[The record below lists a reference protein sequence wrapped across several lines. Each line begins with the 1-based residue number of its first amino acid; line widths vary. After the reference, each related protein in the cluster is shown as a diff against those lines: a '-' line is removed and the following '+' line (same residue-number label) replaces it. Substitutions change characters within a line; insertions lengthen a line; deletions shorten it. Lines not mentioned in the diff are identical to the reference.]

1 MKEPFGKVKLIKVIR
16 GFLGRGSVSDEPEN
30 NSTLPISSD
39 WAYNHTEENEE
50 DIGRSKHILKGM
62 MNALCDED
70 YEWDDFDTD
79 EVDTE
84 DIEELV
90 SDALDLK
97 ADTTIATTITA
108 GLLPKLDID
117 PSKYLRS
124 DATWV
129 AIAGGGD
136 MTRVVYDPDLDG
148 VIAVAQLD
156 PSLATTGNITTHAG
170 LTGTH
175 GAGTIAS
182 VAAATALITTHASST
197 DAHIGG
203 AGTVLSMAAGTVLIT
218 THAGST
224 NAHGAA
230 TVLSMAAGTV
240 LITTHAGSTDAHIGG
255 AGTVLSVAAATVLIT
270 THAGSTAAHIG
281 GAGTVLSTAAATILI
296 QTHNASTTAHGLVTI
311 VAASVSV
318 TGTALTDITGFSV
331 ACASATNYKF
341 DVLISGSASHTTGV
355 MYAFAYSGSNA
366 LVEAQMIGYGASTA
380 VVTIAAMTTFA
391 TKSAAFN
398 KTTGTAAVRIGGVLK
413 VATTTG
419 NFSIQHCAG
428 SAAATSY
435 IRALSV
441 FEIRNVTTGGAK

>member
-1 MKEPFGKVKLIKVIR
+1 
-16 GFLGRGSVSDEPEN
+16 
-30 NSTLPISSD
+30 
-39 WAYNHTEENEE
+39 
-50 DIGRSKHILKGM
+50 M

-70 YEWDDFDTD
+70 YDWDDFDTD

-224 NAHGAA
+224 A
-230 TVLSMAAGTV
+230 
-240 LITTHAGSTDAHIGG
+240 AHIGG

-318 TGTALTDITGFSV
+318 TGTTLTDITGFSV

-398 KTTGTAAVRIGGVLK
+398 KATGTAAVRIGGVLK

>member
-1 MKEPFGKVKLIKVIR
+1 MKEPFGKIKLIKVIR
-16 GFLGRGSVSDEPEN
+16 GFLGRNSVSDEPAN

-70 YEWDDFDTD
+70 YDWDDFDTD

-224 NAHGAA
+224 A
-230 TVLSMAAGTV
+230 
-240 LITTHAGSTDAHIGG
+240 AHIGG

-318 TGTALTDITGFSV
+318 TGTTLTDITGFSV

-398 KTTGTAAVRIGGVLK
+398 KATGTAAVRIGGVLK